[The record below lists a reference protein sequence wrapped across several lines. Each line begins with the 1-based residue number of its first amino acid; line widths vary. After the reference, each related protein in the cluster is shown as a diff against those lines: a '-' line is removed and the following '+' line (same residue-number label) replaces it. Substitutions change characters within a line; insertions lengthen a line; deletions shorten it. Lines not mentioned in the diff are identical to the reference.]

1 MCSSKNCSTLKTAAH
16 FLNNSFFFAGFGIDD
31 AWQCTILFTFMQPNA
46 SHVLYAPLR
55 IPHGRL
61 AIFFFFTVPQTRQI
75 CQFIG
80 ILRLEWRPMC
90 WRWRGD
96 SNDIWVHADQY
107 HRVTCKSMVQ
117 TSLLLAWMAA
127 LVIVESVMIIIHVHV
142 TGMANKRNKKIIIMI
157 MIIKHF
163 CIVHYNTDLSCE
175 TCSWSVNGYLYIQ
188 WHDQPIKLRWF
199 PYMTFGF
206 VIKKDIL
213 VC

>member
-1 MCSSKNCSTLKTAAH
+1 MLFKKLFNTQNCCSFLKQ
-16 FLNNSFFFAGFGIDD
+16 F
-31 AWQCTILFTFMQPNA
+31 ILFRWVWYWWRLTMHHF
-46 SHVLYAPLR
+46 VYFYATQCIAR
-55 IPHGRL
+55 VIR
-61 AIFFFFTVPQTRQI
+61 AIAHSSRPARDFFFFTVPQTRQI

-188 WHDQPIKLRWF
+188 CTISL
-199 PYMTFGF
+199 
-206 VIKKDIL
+206 
-213 VC
+213 